1 MPVIVRQDDV
11 VPHDNDQRRIWR
23 LITPSTVGAAVSATA
38 GVVAYKSR
46 SSSAGHDE
54 DGHDHGHS
62 HDRGHSHDHGHQH
75 THKTL
80 EFVYILS
87 GRGIVEEDGSRVD
100 VKAGDAFV
108 LRGCTPH
115 AVWSET
121 EEPLMAYCVSVP
133 DDRE

>member
-11 VPHDNDQRRIWR
+11 VPHENDQRRIWR
-23 LITPSTVGAAVSATA
+23 LITPSTVGAALSATA
-38 GVVAYKSR
+38 GVVAYMSR
-46 SSSAGHDE
+46 SSADHHDH
-54 DGHDHGHS
+54 GHDHGHP
-62 HDRGHSHDHGHQH
+62 HDPGHQH

-80 EFVYILS
+80 EYIYILS
-87 GRGIVEEDGSRVD
+87 GRGIVEEGGSRVD

-108 LRGCTPH
+108 LRGRTPH

-121 EEPLMAYCVSVP
+121 EEPLMAYCVTVP

>member
-11 VPHDNDQRRIWR
+11 VPHENDQRRIWR

-46 SSSAGHDE
+46 SSSVEH
-54 DGHDHGHS
+54 HDHGHN
-62 HDRGHSHDHGHQH
+62 HRHPHDHGHQH

-80 EFVYILS
+80 EFIYILS
-87 GRGIVEEDGSRVD
+87 GRGIVEEGGSRAD

-108 LRGCTPH
+108 LRGRTPH

-121 EEPLMAYCVSVP
+121 EEPLMAYCVTVP

>member
-1 MPVIVRQDDV
+1 MPVVVRQDDV
-11 VPHDNDQRRIWR
+11 VPHENDQRRLWR
-23 LITPSTVGAAVSATA
+23 LITPSTVGAALSATA

-46 SSSAGHDE
+46 SSPAGPHDH
-54 DGHDHGHS
+54 GHDHGHP
-62 HDRGHSHDHGHQH
+62 HDHARQH

-80 EFVYILS
+80 EFIYILS
-87 GRGIVEEDGSRVD
+87 GRGIVEESGARVE

-108 LRGCTPH
+108 LRGRTPH

-121 EEPLMAYCVSVP
+121 EEPLMAYCVTVP

>member
-11 VPHDNDQRRIWR
+11 VPHENDQRRIWR
-23 LITPSTVGAAVSATA
+23 LITPSTVGAALIATA

-46 SSSAGHDE
+46 SSSVGHHDH
-54 DGHDHGHS
+54 GHDHGHP
-62 HDRGHSHDHGHQH
+62 HDHGHQH
-75 THKTL
+75 THKSL
-80 EFVYILS
+80 GFIYVLS
-87 GRGIVEEDGSRVD
+87 GRGIVEEGGSRVD

-108 LRGCTPH
+108 LRGRTPH

-121 EEPLMAYCVSVP
+121 EEPLMAYCVTVP